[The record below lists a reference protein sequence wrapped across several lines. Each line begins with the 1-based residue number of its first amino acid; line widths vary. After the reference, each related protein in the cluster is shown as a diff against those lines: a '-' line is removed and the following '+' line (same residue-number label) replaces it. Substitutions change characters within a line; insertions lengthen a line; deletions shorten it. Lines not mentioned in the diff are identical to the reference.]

1 MNTSELMELVQNES
15 IEYFIP
21 LKDIPT
27 ELERKQYEETYQSYT
42 ITFPTAMKVF
52 RLLIPI

>member
-15 IEYFIP
+15 MEYFIP

-27 ELERKQYEETYQSYT
+27 ELERKQWSVT
-42 ITFPTAMKVF
+42 IKVK
-52 RLLIPI
+52 PILAEK